1 MWLAILA
8 PVATAQPAPAPAPA
22 PEPVTDNRETV
33 IKGEYLKPEITVIIS
48 RENLNKVYELVLDE
62 SFLDKISESVRHEP
76 F

>member
-1 MWLAILA
+1 MLLVTVAPLAL
-8 PVATAQPAPAPAPA
+8 AQPAPAPAPA
-22 PEPVTDNRETV
+22 PLTDTRETV

-62 SFLDKISESVRHEP
+62 NFLDKITESVRHEP